1 MDSEWTVNP
10 PTPFSSDRSPKISQ
24 EGSLK
29 PSGNRS
35 DSTAPPLC
43 PPTPFRST
51 ESHETK
57 NAKQNRFAKTPSN
70 TFKTPE
76 NPRGHGSWTNPPI
89 CPPTPFKHNKGDG
102 TKKAKQ
108 NSSTKLQDKIL
119 QNTSKPPED
128 PGGSRCLKT
137 PVICPPPP
145 LKPTEGSQPK
155 EKVPL
160 DLSTKIPEN
169 AACPETQ
176 TNLCIDLCPQVP
188 IKSNQGIKKEKI
200 HERTLDHQIEKG
212 SPKHNFKQDDVII
225 IDETQKDSGNW
236 MNLPT
241 TVSPPTPFRPQE
253 SHEKEQNTTHKDIVQ
268 PTILP
273 QTHSKSQTKSARVR
287 RGHVAMTE
295 LSNVDSQILK
305 QKILTKISQ
314 VRPDLIHRLKS
325 LQLFKV
331 SCQPKSI
338 QPSSFRKPFSPPP
351 QL

>member
-24 EGSLK
+24 EGSFK

-35 DSTAPPLC
+35 DSAGPPVC

-51 ESHETK
+51 ESDESK
-57 NAKQNRFAKTPSN
+57 NSKRNRFAKTPSN

-119 QNTSKPPED
+119 QSTSKPPED
-128 PGGSRCLKT
+128 PGGSGCLKT
-137 PVICPPPP
+137 PLICPPPP
-145 LKPTEGSQPK
+145 FKPTEGSQQ

-160 DLSTKIPEN
+160 DLSSKLPEN
-169 AACPETQ
+169 AAYPETQ
-176 TNLCIDLCPQVP
+176 TNSPIPCIDLCPQVP
-188 IKSNQGIKKEKI
+188 IKSNQGIKKGKI
-200 HERTLDHQIEKG
+200 YERTLDHQIEKR

-236 MNLPT
+236 MNSPT
-241 TVSPPTPFRPQE
+241 SVSPPTPFRPQE
-253 SHEKEQNTTHKDIVQ
+253 SHEKEQNTVHKDIVQ

-273 QTHSKSQTKSARVR
+273 QTHSKSQTKSTRVR

-305 QKILTKISQ
+305 QKILAKISQ
-314 VRPDLIHRLKS
+314 VRPDLIHRLKN

-338 QPSSFRKPFSPPP
+338 QPSSFNKP
-351 QL
+351 QG